1 LKVVKAIQETFST
14 ISNSVLI
21 KRNHHLLKNVG
32 PWTIQHI
39 RREFDNIANYITKL
53 TLKVFKEIPR
63 EVLEVSPI
71 DLVSGNLAQENP
83 DVF

>member
-1 LKVVKAIQETFST
+1 
-14 ISNSVLI
+14 
-21 KRNHHLLKNVG
+21 NVG

-53 TLKVFKEIPR
+53 TFDTRENLKVFKEIPR